1 MDEFV
6 IGFMSEE
13 PDGLTPIDIVMDV
26 TGLTYDE
33 IKSCCKVITIP
44 ESEPSQPEKN
54 EKQSQWCK
62 LGVGNCAATKRGQP
76 REKALRPK
84 VIEGG
89 GIVAN
94 VSSVYGVKWANT
106 NYLQNTEQQKEN

>member
-54 EKQSQWCK
+54 EK
-62 LGVGNCAATKRGQP
+62 
-76 REKALRPK
+76 
-84 VIEGG
+84 
-89 GIVAN
+89 
-94 VSSVYGVKWANT
+94 
-106 NYLQNTEQQKEN
+106 